1 MKYRI
6 PDTGIRRNI
15 LLRTNLLIC
24 AVITLGFIIT
34 TWIGYQTNQK
44 IFNQDMENVTV
55 LTSDGIY
62 HEIDVIFTKPI
73 SVSLTMGNDQL
84 LKDFLKTEQ
93 SGSDYNSFLNTI
105 RDYLN
110 AYREANQYD
119 SVFLVSASTR
129 HYYNFDGFDRILE
142 EGDPENTWFF
152 DFMEETAEYAVV
164 IDNDQVEGADDE
176 VTVFIN
182 CRIEDEAGK
191 TMGVVGVGLRVDSL
205 QQLLKKYEA
214 EYGVQTWLVDQKGN
228 IEIAADHTHFEGEA
242 DLFNV
247 CSFPELKGQLLRA
260 DSDNQTFWYSS
271 HEGSGYVRGRHIQ
284 NLDWYLIAAKDTTQ
298 LNQMLTGRVHRN
310 IAVFILVIVIV
321 LYTITKVI
329 RRYNARIIELT
340 INAEQDHRTVYQEA
354 AEQLYEHIYEID
366 VTHNR
371 AANEDTML
379 YFESLGASPRIP
391 YNKALHII
399 AQKQIKEEYRKGYI
413 DTLSPE
419 NLIKGYEAGTENLRY
434 DFMVIEDG
442 IHGVWKRIIAHL
454 FFWDEDKSLRMLVYR
469 ENIDSQMKR
478 ERYLYDQMKK
488 DSLTGLLNKAA
499 AQEGIRDILIKQ
511 PDTVFAFFMLDID
524 DFKGI
529 NDSLGHAAGDEILIK
544 FAQTLKRQFREN
556 DIVGR
561 IGGDEFVAFVPV
573 ADAVTARNKAGM
585 LIDAL
590 HQPLE
595 AEGGIQSVSTS
606 VGVSL
611 FSQDAKAFEGLY
623 KKADFALY
631 KAKKRGKDIY
641 VLYEDTLGYED

>member
-6 PDTGIRRNI
+6 PETGIRRNI
-15 LLRTNLLIC
+15 LLRTNLLVC

-84 LKDFLKTEQ
+84 LKDLLETEQ
-93 SGSDYNSFLNTI
+93 TGSDYNSFLDTMSV
-105 RDYLN
+105 YLN

-119 SVFLVSASTR
+119 SVFLASASTR
-129 HYYNFDGFDRILE
+129 HYYNFDGFDRVLE
-142 EGDPENTWFF
+142 EEDPENTWFF

-164 IDNDQVEGADDE
+164 IDNDQVEGANDE

-205 QQLLKKYEA
+205 QQLLKKYDA
-214 EYGVQTWLVDQKGN
+214 EYGVQTWLVDQRGN
-228 IEIAADHTHFEGEA
+228 IEIAADYTHFEGEA
-242 DLFNV
+242 NIFTHS
-247 CSFPELKGQLLRA
+247 SFPELKGLLQET
-260 DSDNQTFWYSS
+260 DDNRTFWYCSP
-271 HEGSGYVRGRHIQ
+271 EGSGYVRSRYIQ
-284 NLDWYLIAAKDTTQ
+284 NLNWYLIAEKDTTQ
-298 LNQMLTGRVHRN
+298 LNQMLTSRVHRN
-310 IAVFILVIVIV
+310 IAVFILVIAIV

-340 INAEQDHRTVYQEA
+340 ITAEQDHRTVYQEA

-371 AANEDTML
+371 AANEDTVL
-379 YFESLGASPRIP
+379 YFESLGVPSGIP
-391 YNKALHII
+391 YDKALHII
-399 AQKQIKEEYRKGYI
+399 AQKQIKEEYRQGYL
-413 DTLSPE
+413 DRFSSE
-419 NLIKGYEAGTENLRY
+419 NLIRGYEMGTENLRY
-434 DFMVIEDG
+434 DFIITEDG
-442 IHGVWKRIIAHL
+442 IHCVWKRIIAHL

-469 ENIDSQMKR
+469 EDIDSQMKR
-478 ERYLYDQMKK
+478 ECYLFDQMKR

-499 AQEGIRDILIKQ
+499 AQEGIRDVLAEQ
-511 PDTVFAFFMLDID
+511 QNSAFAFFMLDID
-524 DFKGI
+524 NFKGI

-573 ADAVTARNKAGM
+573 ADVVTARDKAGR

-595 AEGGIQSVSTS
+595 AEGGMSVSTS

-611 FSQDAKAFEGLY
+611 FPQDAKAFEGLY

-631 KAKKRGKDIY
+631 TAKKRGRDNY
-641 VLYEDTLGYED
+641 VLYQDSLDHED

>member
-1 MKYRI
+1 MKPRI

-15 LLRTNLLIC
+15 LLRTNLLVC

-34 TWIGYQTNQK
+34 TWIGYQTNYK
-44 IFNQDMENVTV
+44 IFNKDMENVTV
-55 LTSDGIY
+55 LTSDSIY

-93 SGSDYNSFLNTI
+93 AGSDSNSFLNTM

-119 SVFLVSASTR
+119 SVFLASTSTR
-129 HYYNFDGFDRILE
+129 HYYNFDGFDRVLE

-164 IDNDQVEGADDE
+164 IDNDQVEGANDE

-214 EYGVQTWLVDQKGN
+214 EYDVQTWLVDQGGN
-228 IEIAADHTHFEGEA
+228 IEIAADYTHFEGEA
-242 DLFNV
+242 NIFNHS
-247 CSFPELKGQLLRA
+247 SFPELKGLLQET
-260 DSDNQTFWYSS
+260 DHDNKTFWYSFP
-271 HEGSGYVRGRHIQ
+271 EGSGYVRSRYIQ
-284 NLDWYLIAAKDTTQ
+284 NLDWYLIAEKETTQ
-298 LNQMLTGRVHRN
+298 LNQMLTSRVHRN
-310 IAVFILVIVIV
+310 MVVFILVIAIV

-329 RRYNARIIELT
+329 RRYNARIIELIIT
-340 INAEQDHRTVYQEA
+340 AEQDHRTVYQEA

-371 AANEDTML
+371 AANEDTMF
-379 YFESLGASPRIP
+379 YFENLGAPPGIP
-391 YNKALHII
+391 YDKALHII

-419 NLIKGYEAGTENLRY
+419 NLIRGYEAGKENLRY
-434 DFMVIEDG
+434 DFMVTEDG
-442 IHGVWKRIIAHL
+442 IHCAWKRIIAHL

-469 ENIDSQMKR
+469 ENIDSQKER
-478 ERYLYDQMKK
+478 ECYLYEQMKK

-499 AQEGIRDILIKQ
+499 AQEGIRDILAKRQ
-511 PDTVFAFFMLDID
+511 DTVFAFFMLDID
-524 DFKGI
+524 NFKGI

-544 FAQTLKRQFREN
+544 FAHILKSQFREN

-573 ADAVTARNKAGM
+573 ADVVTARDKAGM
-585 LIDAL
+585 LIDVL

-611 FSQDAKAFEGLY
+611 FPQDAKAFEGLY
-623 KKADFALY
+623 KKADLALY
-631 KAKKRGKDIY
+631 TAKKRGKDNY
-641 VLYEDTLGYED
+641 VLYQDTSDNQD